1 MTEQHIAVCE
11 ALDWR
16 VHDDPEEDYVEL
28 EKYSPAGEDFIFGVQ
43 KGNFVKNVREY
54 ADGFDVDEHV
64 ELWIE
69 GRGKNGVPATAR
81 ELVEDAEAIR
91 DSNGLLEDYT
101 RMQAALLGP
110 RKPCRILARIHGE
123 AAPYLPTLGI
133 WRPLD
138 KTDRHLGAVLY
149 PGKEVFLVGGCP
161 KQNPPLFK
169 AGAKQ
174 TEFCV
179 SAQVFT

>member
-1 MTEQHIAVCE
+1 MENHEKII
-11 ALDWR
+11 LDLCGGTGSWSRYYQLAGYDVRNITLPEYDVLTYRAPENVYGILAAPPLYR
-16 VHDDPEEDYVEL
+16 VFSAKL
-28 EKYSPAGEDFIFGVQ
+28 QGRSKREKTRRRP
-43 KGNFVKNVREY
+43 K
-54 ADGFDVDEHV
+54 
-64 ELWIE
+64 
-69 GRGKNGVPATAR
+69 
-81 ELVEDAEAIR
+81 